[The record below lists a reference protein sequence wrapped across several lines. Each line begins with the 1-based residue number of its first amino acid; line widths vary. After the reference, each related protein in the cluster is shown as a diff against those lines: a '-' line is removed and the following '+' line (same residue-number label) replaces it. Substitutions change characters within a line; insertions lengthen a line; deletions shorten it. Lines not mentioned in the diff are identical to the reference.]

1 MPRKPK
7 PEPGKLDYRAI
18 GWRIREIRGF
28 DMNQEEFG
36 KMIGVGQSQVSKYER
51 GEILPPVEILL
62 RIAAVGNTGLN
73 WILKGQR

>member
-1 MPRKPK
+1 
-7 PEPGKLDYRAI
+7 
-18 GWRIREIRGF
+18 
-28 DMNQEEFG
+28 MNQEEFG